1 MQGLSRR
8 WPRFFGWQRRFG
20 AFLVLAFM
28 GIGGLASATDILADF
43 QAFDAEAQALQVL
56 SEQAAKKASAH
67 PFAPPEGFALS
78 GEFARRIDAFSTH
91 AAALSARIDA
101 MGGPKDLRCIYRG
114 MAEDAKKRL
123 TALHHAKN
131 AGEQAAVLKD
141 MDALFMDA
149 SEVTPKDKAAFADR
163 HDGDGGQCQ
172 AAPDQVIKSLP

>member
-1 MQGLSRR
+1 MQGLYRQ
-8 WPRFFGWQRRFG
+8 WQRFFGRQRRLG
-20 AFLVLAFM
+20 VVLMLAFM
-28 GIGGLASATDILADF
+28 SVGGLASAADIFTDF

-56 SEQAAKKASAH
+56 AEQAANNASAH

-78 GEFARRIDAFSTH
+78 GEFARRIAVFSDR
-91 AAALSARIDA
+91 AAALSARIDS

-123 TALHHAKN
+123 AALHHAKN
-131 AGEQAAVLKD
+131 AGEQAMVLKD

-149 SEVTPKDKAAFADR
+149 SEVTPKDKAAFADH

-172 AAPDQVIKSLP
+172 AAPDQAIKGLP